1 MNATELSSGTNPR
14 STRLPGGWIVQLA
27 PFALLVATGAYLQ
40 ARWAKIPPRFPVH
53 WGIDGRPNGWSTRT
67 PIGVYGPLLLGTAII
82 AIVAASSY
90 AIRQASRAV
99 QSPNAGRIAHEFAH
113 RMGIFLLALEF
124 FLAVIFSFV
133 GLLPLTGSPS
143 IKIVLITVVAFL
155 VALMFL
161 IAWAAKGGV
170 EQSSDLPA
178 RSDASVDA
186 GPPDQVWKLGVFY
199 YNPDD
204 AALFV
209 EKRFGIGYTLNFA
222 HPSAWI
228 CMIVVLLL
236 PVAAL
241 LLILSQR

>member
-1 MNATELSSGTNPR
+1 MNATEIGFGTNPR
-14 STRLPGGWIVQLA
+14 SIRLPGGWFVQLA

-40 ARWAKIPPRFPVH
+40 ARWAEIPPRFPVH
-53 WGIDGRPNGWSTRT
+53 WGIDGQPNGWSTRT
-67 PIGVYGPLLLGTAII
+67 PMGVYGPLLVGAAII

-90 AIRQASRAV
+90 AIRHASRLV
-99 QSPNAGRIAHEFAH
+99 QSSNAGRIAHEFAH

-124 FLAVIFSFV
+124 FLAAIFSFV

-143 IKIVLITVVAFL
+143 IKIVLIAVVAFL

-161 IAWAAKGGV
+161 IAWAAKASA
-170 EQSSDLPA
+170 ELASDLRA
-178 RSDASVDA
+178 RSDASVDGGA
-186 GPPDQVWKLGVFY
+186 PDQVWKLGVFY

-209 EKRFGIGYTLNFA
+209 EKRFGVGYTLNFA

-236 PVAAL
+236 PVAVL
-241 LLILSQR
+241 LVILHQR